1 MSFATVSLWLGYI
14 VTLLVLSHLA
24 KGKDALLPGKIGVAI
39 QSMAYVATYISAVAL
54 VGFSGLGHIY
64 GLQIEMIALGNI
76 WLGVW
81 FVYRYLAWPTKLMQ
95 RKLLARTPVQLLSRG
110 YRSPGLGR
118 FFGVLAGLL
127 ILVYCSAVFKG
138 GALILTSAVPL
149 DEHQALWLL
158 VALVATS
165 VLWGGLRAV
174 LYTEALQGVIMA
186 VGVIAIVV
194 GTLSMVGG
202 PMAAL
207 EKLALEPPTENA
219 NNGFLALSSGAPG
232 MQVIFL
238 AFVTS
243 VGVWAQPQMIQR
255 HFALKSKA
263 EAQKVIPLA
272 MIWIALLLG
281 GAYFVGSVSRLVL
294 GPEIASPDHV
304 IPAMVKLILP
314 ELGRQI
320 FALAIVSAALS
331 TASALL
337 HVSCGLLGQDVLG
350 RSLRGAGWYVAVA
363 LGALA
368 SGYFAVHSSSIIAL
382 ICATSWSIIASAMLV
397 PYLTLII
404 KGLSLPSSCAWI
416 SSVSGLSA
424 CLGWY
429 FFASPSTSLK
439 ISGMAAPGL
448 IGGIHPLF
456 IGLVCS
462 AMGMGLGLLLAGAQK
477 TESGP
482 RRRGKSARFVRGKRR
497 SERP

>member
-1 MSFATVSLWLGYI
+1 MNFTTVALWLGYI

-24 KGKDALLPGKIGVAI
+24 KGRDALLPGKIGAAI

-54 VGFSGLGHIY
+54 VGFSGLGHMY
-64 GLQIEMIALGNI
+64 GLQIEMIAMGNI

-95 RKLLARTPVQLLSRG
+95 RKLHARTPVQLLSKG

-127 ILVYCSAVFKG
+127 ILVYGSAVFKG
-138 GALILTSAVPL
+138 GALILTSAVPIE
-149 DEHQALWLL
+149 EHQALWVL

-174 LYTEALQGVIMA
+174 LYTEALQGFIMA
-186 VGVIAIVV
+186 VGVIAIVG
-194 GTLSMVGG
+194 GTLHMVGG
-202 PMAAL
+202 PIVAL
-207 EKLALEPPTENA
+207 EKLALEAPTAQA

-232 MQVIFL
+232 MNVIFL

-263 EAQKVIPLA
+263 EANKVIPLA
-272 MIWIALLLG
+272 MISIAVLLG

-294 GPEIASPDHV
+294 GPDIASPDHV
-304 IPAMVKLILP
+304 IPSLVKLILP
-314 ELGRQI
+314 DVGRQI

-337 HVSCGLLGQDVLG
+337 HVSCSLLGQDVLG
-350 RSLRGAGWYVAVA
+350 RSLRGAEWYVAVA
-363 LGALA
+363 AGALA

-382 ICATSWSIIASAMLV
+382 ICTTSWSIIASAVLV
-397 PYLTLII
+397 PYLTLIR

-416 SSVSGLSA
+416 SSVSGLVA

-429 FFASPSTSLK
+429 LFATPSTSLK
-439 ISGMAAPGL
+439 ISGIAAPGL
-448 IGGIHPLF
+448 IGAIHPMI
-456 IGLVCS
+456 IGLVFS
-462 AMGMGLGLLLAGAQK
+462 AIGMWIGLRLAK
-477 TESGP
+477 
-482 RRRGKSARFVRGKRR
+482 GKEQAPMPVR
-497 SERP
+497 

>member
-1 MSFATVSLWLGYI
+1 MNFFSVCLWIGYI
-14 VTLLVLSHLA
+14 ITLLVLSHLA

-54 VGFSGLGHIY
+54 VGFSGLGHTY
-64 GLQIEMIALGNI
+64 GLQIEMIAMGNI

-81 FVYRYLAWPTKLMQ
+81 FVYRYLAWPTKLIQ
-95 RKLLARTPVQLLSRG
+95 RKLHARTPVQLLSKG
-110 YRSPGLGR
+110 YKSPGLGK
-118 FFGVLAGLL
+118 FFGILAGVL
-127 ILVYCSAVFKG
+127 ILVYGSAVFKG

-174 LYTEALQGVIMA
+174 LYTEALQGFIMA

-194 GTLSMVGG
+194 GTLNMVGG
-202 PMAAL
+202 PFEAL
-207 EKLALEPPTENA
+207 EKLALEPPTAEA

-232 MQVIFL
+232 MTIVFL
-238 AFVTS
+238 TLVTS

-263 EAQKVIPLA
+263 EALKVIPLA
-272 MIWIALLLG
+272 MICIALLLG
-281 GAYFVGSVSRLVL
+281 GAYFVGSISRLVL
-294 GPEIASPDHV
+294 GPDIPSPDHV
-304 IPAMVKLILP
+304 IPALVKLILP
-314 ELGRQI
+314 DAGRQL

-350 RSLRGAGWYVAVA
+350 RSLRGAEWYLAVAV
-363 LGALA
+363 GAIA

-382 ICATSWSIIASAMLV
+382 ICTTSWSIIASAMLV
-397 PYLTLII
+397 PYLTLLR

-416 SSVSGLSA
+416 SSLSGLA
-424 CLGWY
+424 GCFGWY
-429 FFASPSTSLK
+429 CFATPATSLK
-439 ISGMAAPGL
+439 ISGMAAPALVGA
-448 IGGIHPLF
+448 IHPMI

-462 AMGMGLGLLLAGAQK
+462 ALGMGIGLVLARKEHEA
-477 TESGP
+477 
-482 RRRGKSARFVRGKRR
+482 
-497 SERP
+497 